1 MFAQPHAANHSL
13 FTAPVSGPAKRGHP
27 VSQGTARSVAPQRRG
42 ESLADMARGIAAL
55 LPGEALD
62 ELAGRVKAATGY
74 EGIIVVIC

>member
-1 MFAQPHAANHSL
+1 MLAQTITANHSP
-13 FTAPVSGPAKRGHP
+13 FTGLVSGPAKQLHP

>member
-1 MFAQPHAANHSL
+1 MFAHSKAANHSP
-13 FTAPVSGPAKRGHP
+13 FTGPISGLAKRVHPIMPAKAGN
-27 VSQGTARSVAPQRRG
+27 AAPQRRG

-62 ELAGRVKAATGY
+62 ELASRVKAATGY